1 MAPAQQDVHICG
13 DAVQSQIKMRLM
25 DSDNKSD
32 SEVKCENNN
41 PVLPDSRDKIKSD
54 TDFDV
59 SKYEAMEFRARIKWP
74 DLIVQLALHLVS
86 IYGFYLILTFQVRF
100 FTILFG
106 KYHFCLCT
114 YVCATKELT
123 VVKAQRHEF
132 RGKFKHFQFSLFSI
146 PFQNISKC

>member
-13 DAVQSQIKMRLM
+13 NAVQSQIKMRLI
-25 DSDNKSD
+25 DSDNKSE

-41 PVLPDSRDKIKSD
+41 PVLHKSGEKNYID

-59 SKYEAMEFRARIKWP
+59 SKYEAIEFTPRIKWP

-86 IYGFYLILTFQVRF
+86 IYGLYMILSFQVKF

-106 KYHFCLCT
+106 KYYF
-114 YVCATKELT
+114 Y
-123 VVKAQRHEF
+123 
-132 RGKFKHFQFSLFSI
+132 
-146 PFQNISKC
+146 